1 MNVLLIRLIGPM
13 QSWGLQSRFP
23 ERDTGL
29 EPSKSGVIG
38 LLCAAQGK
46 SRDDTGAVQELAEL
60 KMGVRVDRPGTL
72 RYDYHTAQNVR
83 EANAKSVDLSTGKGV
98 RDSVSRR
105 YYLSDAA
112 FLVGLESENLSLLTR
127 LQDKLQNPHWALYL
141 GRRAFVP
148 TAPIHLK
155 DGLLIDQDLETALKS
170 FPWLERKL
178 QEDSTQLRFVLEDE
192 NGDQVRPDQPL
203 SFARVENHCAPR
215 RVKIKYWQAPNE
227 ILKEAA

>member
-1 MNVLLIRLIGPM
+1 MNVLLIRLMGPM

-46 SRDDTGAVQELAEL
+46 SRDDTNAVQELAEL

-83 EANAKSVDLSTGKGV
+83 EANAKNVDLSAGKGV

-127 LQDKLQNPHWALYL
+127 LQDKLQNPRWALYL
-141 GRRAFVP
+141 GRRAFVSSV
-148 TAPIHLK
+148 PIHLK
-155 DGLLIDQDLETALKS
+155 DGLRVNQDLETALKS

-178 QEDSTQLRFVLEDE
+178 QEDTVRLRVVLEDE

-203 SFARVENHCAPR
+203 SFARIENHCAPR
-215 RVKIKYWQAPNE
+215 CVKTDYWEAPRE
-227 ILKEAA
+227 ILKEAT

>member
-1 MNVLLIRLIGPM
+1 MNVLLIRLMGPM

-29 EPSKSGVIG
+29 EPSKSGVVG

-46 SRDDTGAVQELAEL
+46 SRDDISAVQELAGL

-83 EANAKSVDLSTGKGV
+83 EANAKHVDLSEGKGV

-105 YYLSDAA
+105 FYLSDAA
-112 FLVGLESENLSLLTR
+112 FLVGLESDNLSLLAR

-148 TAPIHLK
+148 SAPIHLK
-155 DGLLIDQDLETALKS
+155 DGLRVNQDLETALKS
-170 FPWLERKL
+170 FPWLERKR
-178 QEDSTQLRFVLEDE
+178 QEDSAQLRVVLEDE

-215 RVKIKYWQAPNE
+215 RVKTDYWETPRE
-227 ILKEAA
+227 ILKEAI

>member
-1 MNVLLIRLIGPM
+1 MNVLLIRLMGPM

-46 SRDDTGAVQELAEL
+46 SRDDINAVQELAEL

-83 EANAKSVDLSTGKGV
+83 EANAKYVDLSAGKGV

-105 YYLSDAA
+105 FYLSDAA
-112 FLVGLESENLSLLTR
+112 FLVGLESDNLSLLTR

-148 TAPIHLK
+148 STPIHLK
-155 DGLLIDQDLETALKS
+155 DGLRVNQNLETALKS
-170 FPWLERKL
+170 FPWLKRKL
-178 QEDSTQLRFVLEDE
+178 QEDSAQLRVVLEDE

-215 RVKIKYWQAPNE
+215 RVKTDYWEAPHE
-227 ILKEAA
+227 LLQEVS

>member
-1 MNVLLIRLIGPM
+1 MNVLLIRLMGPM

-29 EPSKSGVIG
+29 EPSKSGVVG

-46 SRDDTGAVQELAEL
+46 SRDDISAVQELAGL
-60 KMGVRVDRPGTL
+60 KMGVRVDRPGAL

-83 EANAKSVDLSTGKGV
+83 EANAKHVDLSEGKGV

-105 YYLSDAA
+105 FYLSDAA
-112 FLVGLESENLSLLTR
+112 FLVGLESDNLSLLAR

-148 TAPIHLK
+148 SAPIHLK
-155 DGLLIDQDLETALKS
+155 DGLRVNQDLETALKS
-170 FPWLERKL
+170 FPWLERKR
-178 QEDSTQLRFVLEDE
+178 QEDSAQLRVVLEDE

-215 RVKIKYWQAPNE
+215 RVKTDYWETPRE
-227 ILKEAA
+227 ILKEAI